1 MSNAQRR
8 RAENQRI
15 VADLRNQQRA
25 KQRRFNILLYGGF
38 GLLLAGI
45 ITAVTLTILGS
56 VQEKNAA
63 AEAAKQP
70 IEGIQTFTGLS
81 RSHVEATVDYPQQPG
96 VGGDHAAT
104 WTNCGIYTEPVNKER
119 AVHSLEHG
127 AVSITY
133 GSGLAA
139 ADITTLTALATDKPF
154 VLLSPG
160 TDSGTGI
167 TATAWGAQLTVTDAA
182 DPRIA
187 NFIRAYAQ
195 SPDAPEPGAP
205 CTGGVNS

>member
-1 MSNAQRR
+1 MSNAHER
-8 RAENQRI
+8 RAENQQI

-25 KQRRFNILLYGGF
+25 KQRRLKILLFGGL
-38 GLLLAGI
+38 GLLVAGI

-56 VQEKNAA
+56 VQDKNAA

-70 IEGIQTFTGLS
+70 IEGIQTFSDLS
-81 RSHVEATVDYPQQPG
+81 RNHVDGTVQYPQQPG
-96 VGGDHAAT
+96 VGGDHAAP

-133 GSGLAA
+133 GSGLAPADVTKLA
-139 ADITTLTALATDKPF
+139 AQAKDKPF

-167 TATAWGAQLTVTDAA
+167 TATAWGAQLKVTDAA

-195 SPDAPEPGAP
+195 SPGAPEPGAP
-205 CTGGVNS
+205 CTGGVDG